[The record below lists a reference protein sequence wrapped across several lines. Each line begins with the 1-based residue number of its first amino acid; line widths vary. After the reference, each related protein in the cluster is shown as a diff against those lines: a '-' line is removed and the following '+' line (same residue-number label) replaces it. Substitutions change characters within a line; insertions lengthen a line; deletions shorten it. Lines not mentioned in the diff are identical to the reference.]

1 MRHTRLAEAFIA
13 AALVVPCVAGADIF
27 RYADPD
33 GVVRYTDTPAH
44 GGYSLYLRDEA
55 SFSLPAGEEYPYRF
69 LVLEACRFYRVQEP
83 LLRAVMEVESDC
95 DRYAVSYAGA
105 RGLMQ
110 LMPETM
116 KTVGVV
122 NPFDPRQNIMGG
134 ARHLREMLNLY
145 GNNLHLALAA
155 YNAGVK
161 AVTKYN
167 NTIPPYPQT
176 QKYVKDVLSRYSR
189 YVQRSRGEG
198 R

>member
-1 MRHTRLAEAFIA
+1 MRHTRLAEVFIA

-27 RYADPD
+27 RHVGPD
-33 GVVRYTDTPAH
+33 GVIHFTDTPPSRS
-44 GGYSLYLRDEA
+44 YTLYLRDEA
-55 SFSLPAGEEYPYRF
+55 SYASPGGEEYPYRR
-69 LVLEACRFYRVQEP
+69 LILEACRYYQVQEP

-95 DRYAVSYAGA
+95 DRYAVSGAGA

-134 ARHLREMLNLY
+134 AKHLREMLNLY

-161 AVTKYN
+161 AVTRYN

-176 QKYVKDVLSRYSR
+176 EKYVKDVLSRYSR

-198 R
+198 K